1 MDGVVHNPDILQVS
15 NEADLSM
22 GVGTINSV
30 EHKVYMEKRAENQE
44 ADIQVLFFFANL
56 HLVYLFVLPQ
66 LLSATIAFQYNQSME
81 MYVFSYFVKLFNRNL
96 FYAGL
101 RFKQL
106 KPTAFRN

>member
-1 MDGVVHNPDILQVS
+1 MHNPDILQVS

-22 GVGTINSV
+22 GVDTINSV
-30 EHKVYMEKRAENQE
+30 EHNVYMDKKGGKPRSGYPGT
-44 ADIQVLFFFANL
+44 IFSANL

-66 LLSATIAFQYNQSME
+66 LLLATIAFQYNQSIE

-106 KPTAFRN
+106 EPTAFRN